1 MDNFVAGEE
10 LDAVGGRDADR
21 DIKDLRGFVVDMDLR
36 ASFRGLGTIP
46 QGGYSAEIASE
57 ALIEYYAMKIW
68 ARLSSSYVV
77 AYTNNL
83 RTFQLYSPFDQD
95 AKDYSR

>member
-1 MDNFVAGEE
+1 MYDY
-10 LDAVGGRDADR
+10 DDC
-21 DIKDLRGFVVDMDLR
+21 
-36 ASFRGLGTIP
+36 
-46 QGGYSAEIASE
+46 SAEIASE

>member
-46 QGGYSAEIASE
+46 RGGCSAEIASE